1 MSNENNN
8 DLKFNFSYG
17 ALYNRGLELQ
27 ASAERDATIL
37 ISRGIPKATIDS
49 IPVLWDAFSEV
60 PSDETMQGLI
70 KIEVEKRDEVFNA
83 LVILIRDVQG
93 IAETTFGKK
102 SGELLTFAPFNLT
115 ELTNTEVLRLTDVV
129 ISRGTTYLLKMK
141 DYGLTNDMLVELE
154 SKKTLVEDQEK
165 NIDLAEGN
173 RKQTTVLRHQKANA
187 FYDVMEK
194 ICTVGYNY
202 YRDRDVVKAED
213 YLLYDIPNNVQER
226 NGTVEKASA
235 ISREVLGISETT
247 KFQLKVS
254 LGDSLEFYFSRTEGG
269 PVGNKSV
276 TVLYNPNN
284 FTEAKA
290 ADLGYSKVEGFIF
303 FSIKNPSTDEAGV
316 YRVKVIG

>member
-1 MSNENNN
+1 MKRNDN
-8 DLKFNFSYG
+8 DLKFDMSYG
-17 ALYNRGLELQ
+17 ALYNRRLELQ

-49 IPVLWDAFSEV
+49 ITVLWDEFSLV

-165 NIDLAEGN
+165 KLDLSEGN
-173 RKQTTVLRHQKANA
+173 RKQTTVLRHQRANTL
-187 FYDVMEK
+187 YDVMEK

-202 YRDRDVVKAED
+202 YRDRDAVKAED
-213 YLLYDIPNNVQER
+213 YLINDIPNNVQER

-254 LGDSLEFYFSRTEGG
+254 IGDNLEFYFSRTEGG

-284 FTEAKA
+284 FTEVKA
-290 ADLGYSKVEGFIF
+290 ADLGYSKADGFIF
-303 FSIKNPSTDEAGV
+303 FCIKNPSLDEAGV